1 MVASDKQIC
10 EEALALLRQET
21 PLDASRLTAQT
32 EADGTTKAERA
43 CRRVYDSARRAF
55 LSMHDWN
62 AARTS
67 KSFTV
72 PANRSYAINAT
83 NAPGLLRVVDVLDSS
98 SEGVRH
104 KVSNGTIHRIALE
117 EDASAT
123 LLYTRDIDGSSASP
137 APADWPPLMRSAFT
151 AYLARELA
159 IPVSGRR
166 EDAQLADA
174 LYKERLVDAR
184 RADLNEGDPMDDL
197 AREIFASLV
206 DGCHPQ
212 GDGLVDSIE
221 ACSRRIGVFKTSA
234 MEEIRAAHA
243 WTMNSATSTET
254 IGGVEYAVTTNER
267 AVAWTDKTAQN
278 DTSRTKTV
286 SKPNRLVRAAAVTLA
301 AAKIA
306 AHVGLPAD
314 GVAALRKLY
323 ETQLARAKAEDLNY
337 NLRTNSDPLLAELL
351 ADFRRDPDAL
361 ADAYAAYS
369 QRGATAL
376 AAAKEEVAATLGLA
390 NAAAVASDKLA
401 NAAAVC
407 LAAANLAH

>member
-1 MVASDKQIC
+1 
-10 EEALALLRQET
+10 
-21 PLDASRLTAQT
+21 
-32 EADGTTKAERA
+32 
-43 CRRVYDSARRAF
+43 
-55 LSMHDWN
+55 MHDWN

-301 AAKIA
+301 AAKSPPTSDSRRMVSPRCANSTRRSSPAQRPKTSITTSAPTPTRYWRSFSPTSA
-306 AHVGLPAD
+306 ATRTRSPTPTRRTRSGARPRWPPRRRKSPRRSDSPTPPQSQATSSRTPQPSASPPPTSRTPAD
-314 GVAALRKLY
+314 WTPTSSSSRCRS
-323 ETQLARAKAEDLNY
+323 T
-337 NLRTNSDPLLAELL
+337 P
-351 ADFRRDPDAL
+351 RR
-361 ADAYAAYS
+361 YRNGGKS
-369 QRGATAL
+369 
-376 AAAKEEVAATLGLA
+376 
-390 NAAAVASDKLA
+390 S
-401 NAAAVC
+401 
-407 LAAANLAH
+407 